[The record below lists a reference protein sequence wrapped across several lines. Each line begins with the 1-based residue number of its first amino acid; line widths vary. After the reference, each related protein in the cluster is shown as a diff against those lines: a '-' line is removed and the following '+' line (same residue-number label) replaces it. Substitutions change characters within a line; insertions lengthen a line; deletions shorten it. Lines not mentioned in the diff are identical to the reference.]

1 MAPSIITTSRGI
13 SASALKSTGMSQYY
27 KPNRQPD
34 YNFGGPKWR
43 LSRSKIDLFL
53 ECARCFYLD
62 NKLGVARPPG
72 FPFNLNSAVDE
83 LLKKEFDTHRANGT
97 QHQLAAAYGVDAVP
111 FDDPR
116 MDEWRDALRRGIQHI
131 HKPTGMTVRGG
142 VDDVW
147 VDKDGKLIIVDYKAT
162 SKAGKIESLDEDW
175 HRGYKRQLEIYQWLF
190 RQNGFEVSDTGYWVY
205 ANASKDRKAFDAKLE
220 FEVTLVPYTGSTSWV
235 EGALLDL
242 KVCLDSNTVPAPAAE
257 CDYCRYREAAGKAL
271 LAAIPKLEHKLKN
284 ATMTENDE
292 KASKETPKLF

>member
-1 MAPSIITTSRGI
+1 MSPVRSG
-13 SASALKSTGMSQYY
+13 ASNGMSQYY

-43 LSRSKIDLFL
+43 LSRSKIDLFM
-53 ECARCFYLD
+53 ECARCFYVD

-83 LLKKEFDTHRANGT
+83 LLKKEFDVHRANGT
-97 QHQLAAAYGVDAVP
+97 QHPLAAAYGVDAVP

-116 MDEWRDALRRGIQHI
+116 MDEWRDALRRGIQHA
-131 HKPTGMTVRGG
+131 HKPTGLTVRGG

-205 ANASKDRKAFDAKLE
+205 ANASKDREAFDGKLD
-220 FEVTLVPYTGSTSWV
+220 FEVTLVPYTGSTEWV
-235 EGALLDL
+235 EATLLDL
-242 KVCLDSNTVPAPAAE
+242 KACLDSDAIPTAGAD

-271 LAAIPKLEHKLKN
+271 LIAMGKVVAPLKSATIPAKHDKE
-284 ATMTENDE
+284 EE
-292 KASKETPKLF
+292 KEGGKTSKLF